1 MLVER
6 LFSAVMLV
14 ACLALLYLAWGYTAP
29 IAYDPIG
36 PRPYPVLL
44 LSLLAVFSAVLAFRP
59 KKFIQ
64 TIDLGWS
71 KPIVKN
77 VVLCIGAMLFYAIF
91 FEKLGYVVCTI
102 LTAWAIGLL
111 FNGKIF
117 HTLIASAIMAVLTY
131 LLFDKLLDV
140 SLPLGVLSFLE

>member
-6 LFSAVMLV
+6 VFSGAMLV
-14 ACLALLYLAWGYTAP
+14 ACLGLLYLAWGYTAP

-44 LSLLAVFSAVLAFRP
+44 LSLLAIFSAILAFRP

-64 TIDLGWS
+64 AIDLGLS
-71 KPIVKN
+71 VPIIKN
-77 VVLCIGAMLFYAIF
+77 LLMCTLAMALYAIL
-91 FEKLGYVVCTI
+91 FEQLGYIVATT
-102 LTAWAIGLL
+102 LMAWAVGVL
-111 FNGKIF
+111 FAGKIG
-117 HTLIASAIMAVLTY
+117 HSLLASVVMAVLTH